1 MEMNSTTDHL
11 TLEALKEEV
20 KTNPSDVDVLRR
32 LGWAYY
38 GAGEAYEAK
47 KVLSD
52 AVSRFPDDLEIYYAL
67 GMVLKK
73 IGEDDAAKEHFQKTI
88 DLAEGKVD
96 PRISMLNHLAQNQ
109 IQMIEQE

>member
-1 MEMNSTTDHL
+1 MEMNGTSDHL
-11 TLEALKEEV
+11 SLEALQEEV
-20 KTNPSDVDVLRR
+20 KSNPSDANVLRR

-52 AVSRFPDDLEIYYAL
+52 AVSRFPEDLEIYYAL

-73 IGEDDAAKEHFQKTI
+73 IGEDQAAKEHFQKTI
-88 DLAEGKVD
+88 DLAEGQVD
-96 PRISMLNHLAQNQ
+96 PRISMLHHLAQNQ
-109 IQMIEQE
+109 INMIEQE